1 MACPIC
7 QSPTAVALRPFCSSR
22 CADIDLGRWMLGN
35 YAIPAPLTEEDED
48 TLDRQAA
55 GDP

>member
-7 QSPTAVALRPFCSSR
+7 QSPTAPDFRPFCSTR
-22 CADIDLGRWMLGN
+22 CADIDLGRWMLGH

-55 GDP
+55 ADP